1 MDNPNNSNPKNSK
14 TFFFSDFLFLCSIVL
29 VIVGT
34 AYVGVLSYEEGMKT
48 EISKEN
54 GEAFANWFT
63 QASAKRMDTDFE
75 VAACGG
81 PNTLMPPP
89 KTEEPQAL
97 NPEKALGE
105 GESEVVADKSSAMAT
120 QAAAQPSAEAP
131 AENAKSEAP
140 AAAPART
147 AKTWGGCLKALTTEN
162 GPLVKLYNPFTNGP
176 LTFANK
182 CDPSDINLAGAMVF
196 NKISPTPPGSP
207 TPTFLEDLQESDSIE
222 QKLQISVTICDKGS
236 YPIHVADIEF

>member
-1 MDNPNNSNPKNSK
+1 MDKPTISNPKNTK
-14 TFFFSDFLFLCSIVL
+14 TFFFSDFLFLCSLVL

-54 GEAFANWFT
+54 GEAFANWFS

-75 VAACGG
+75 VPACGG
-81 PNTLMPPP
+81 PNTIMPPP
-89 KTEEPQAL
+89 KKEESEPL
-97 NPEKALGE
+97 NPDKALAE
-105 GESEVVADKSSAMAT
+105 GESEVTDDKSSTVAQAPVAPAPAT
-120 QAAAQPSAEAP
+120 EAP
-131 AENAKSEAP
+131 SENAKPETP
-140 AAAPART
+140 AAPAST
-147 AKTWGGCLKALTTEN
+147 AKNWGGCLKALTAEN

-182 CDPSDINLAGAMVF
+182 CDPSDINLAGAMVL

>member
-1 MDNPNNSNPKNSK
+1 MDNPTNSNPKNAK

-81 PNTLMPPP
+81 PNTIMPTP
-89 KTEEPQAL
+89 KTEEPAPL
-97 NPEKALGE
+97 NPEKALAE
-105 GESEVVADKSSAMAT
+105 GESEVTTDKASTVAQAPAT
-120 QAAAQPSAEAP
+120 ETPSESTKPDTAATTPSAA
-131 AENAKSEAP
+131 S
-140 AAAPART
+140 T
-147 AKTWGGCLKALTTEN
+147 AKNWGGCLKALTSEN

>member
-1 MDNPNNSNPKNSK
+1 MDNPTNSNPKSTK

-54 GEAFANWFT
+54 GEAFAGWLS
-63 QASAKRMDTDFE
+63 QASANRMDSDF
-75 VAACGG
+75 ALTACGG
-81 PNTLMPPP
+81 PNTVATAP
-89 KTEEPQAL
+89 KAEEAPAL
-97 NPEKALGE
+97 NPEKTLAE
-105 GESEVVADKSSAMAT
+105 GESEVASDKTSTASSAPNSADTPSESTKSESANT
-120 QAAAQPSAEAP
+120 QAASA
-131 AENAKSEAP
+131 
-140 AAAPART
+140 
-147 AKTWGGCLKALTTEN
+147 AKTWGGCLKALTSDN
-162 GPLVKLYNPFTNGP
+162 GPFVKLYNPFTEGP

-182 CDPSDINLAGAMVF
+182 CDPNDINLAGALVF

-236 YPIHVADIEF
+236 YPIHVADLEF

>member
-1 MDNPNNSNPKNSK
+1 MDNPTISNPKNAK

-34 AYVGVLSYEEGMKT
+34 TYVGVLSYEEGMKT

-81 PNTLMPPP
+81 PNTIMPTP
-89 KTEEPQAL
+89 KTEEPAPL
-97 NPEKALGE
+97 NPEKALAE
-105 GESEVVADKSSAMAT
+105 GESEVTTDKASTVAQAPAT
-120 QAAAQPSAEAP
+120 ETPSESTKPDTPATTPSAA
-131 AENAKSEAP
+131 S
-140 AAAPART
+140 T
-147 AKTWGGCLKALTTEN
+147 AKNWGGCLKALTSEN

>member
-1 MDNPNNSNPKNSK
+1 MDNPTHSNPPNTK

-63 QASAKRMDTDFE
+63 QASPKRMDSDFA

-81 PNTLMPPP
+81 PNTIMPPP
-89 KTEEPQAL
+89 KAEEPAAANL
-97 NPEKALGE
+97 DKALAE
-105 GESEVVADKSSAMAT
+105 GESEVSADKSST
-120 QAAAQPSAEAP
+120 V
-131 AENAKSEAP
+131 
-140 AAAPART
+140 AAAPATEAPSENAKAEAPTAAST
-147 AKTWGGCLKALTTEN
+147 AKTWGGCLKALLNDN

-176 LTFANK
+176 LTFASK
-182 CDPSDINLAGAMVF
+182 CDPTDINLAGAMVF

-207 TPTFLEDLQESDSIE
+207 TPAFLEELQESDSIE

-236 YPIHVADIEF
+236 YPIHVADLEF